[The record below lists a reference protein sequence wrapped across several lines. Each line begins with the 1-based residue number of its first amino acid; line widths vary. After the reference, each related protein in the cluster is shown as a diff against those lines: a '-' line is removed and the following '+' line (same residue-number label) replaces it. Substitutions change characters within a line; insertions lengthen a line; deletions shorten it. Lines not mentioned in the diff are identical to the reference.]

1 MSDHLGTRKIQ
12 HSIDGRSTASITR
25 QTFAR
30 CSFLNNLPSAR
41 IAEGG
46 DADLDA
52 AVTAARS
59 ALHGEWGR
67 MSDGGENYGP
77 LIGQEHRDKV
87 LSYHAKAIGEGATLV
102 TTAQCVH
109 QASGA

>member
-1 MSDHLGTRKIQ
+1 LSDHLGTREIQ
-12 HSIDGRSTASITR
+12 HSIDGRHTASITR
-25 QTFAR
+25 QTFAQR
-30 CSFLNNLPSAR
+30 SFQNNLPSAR
-41 IAEGG
+41 VAEGG

-67 MSDGGENYGP
+67 TSDGGANYGL
-77 LIGQEHRDKV
+77 LIGQKHRDKV
-87 LSYHAKAIGEGATLV
+87 LSYHAEAIVEGATLV

-109 QASGA
+109 QASRT